1 MPLLTFFY
9 ILSILVAFLS
19 SLNSFRLDFPFHL
32 RLFSC
37 LLGLTFFV
45 EVTATVMAFGMHQSN
60 NWVYNGFTL
69 LEFWAYGYFFR
80 FLLPGRRL
88 QRLMIAFMII
98 FPIFWVITVFYLF
111 GFTAWNSYVIITGS
125 FFSVLFCLLYY
136 YRLLTTDEVKNL
148 RTLPE
153 FWIATGML
161 IFYMAALPYFGSLNF
176 LIQYHIKAAQNLLMV
191 LQGLDICMYLFFT
204 YGFLCR
210 IHNIK
215 KS

>member
-1 MPLLTFFY
+1 MPILTFIY

-37 LLGLTFFV
+37 LLGLTLLV
-45 EVTATVMAFGMHQSN
+45 EVTAAVLAWGFHRSN
-60 NWVYNGFTL
+60 NWVYNSFTL
-69 LEFWAYGYFFR
+69 IEFWVYGYFFR
-80 FLLPGRRL
+80 SILPGRTM
-88 QRLMIAFMII
+88 QRLVLAFLVI
-98 FPIFWVITVFYLF
+98 FPIFWCITVFYIF
-111 GFTAWNSYVIITGS
+111 GFTAWNSYVIIAGS

-136 YRLLTTDEVKNL
+136 YRLLTAHEIRNL
-148 RTLPE
+148 GSVPE

-176 LIQYHIKAAQNLLMV
+176 LIQYHIKVAHNLLTV
-191 LQGLDICMYLFFT
+191 LQILDTLMYIIFS

-210 IHNIK
+210 IRNTK
-215 KS
+215 KF